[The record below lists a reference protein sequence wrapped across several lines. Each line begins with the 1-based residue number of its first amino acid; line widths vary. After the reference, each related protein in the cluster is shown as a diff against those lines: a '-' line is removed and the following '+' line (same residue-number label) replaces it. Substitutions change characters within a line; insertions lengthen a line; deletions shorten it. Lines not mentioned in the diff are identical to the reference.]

1 MGYVAWQV
9 IPQLLL
15 TQTIWS
21 QPPVRDWRELVQSD
35 FDDLDFSWRTGT
47 GAGQQFVAAIAAPQT
62 SLIEARRTQNI
73 EIMLRRIP
81 GATVEEKTQFAL
93 HIMLQMLLMRASE
106 VKGAMLAMRQES
118 LSSASD
124 NAIRARLSR
133 VSEASLHQQPVN
145 SILFVLGSDL
155 VSSVLNRVKCVRK
168 VLHFAETSRESYRLV
183 HSGVNWAQMYA
194 NLMPPMAGQNSG
206 QIPAQFTA
214 HTHCLFFVFQ
224 TTPTQKMRKWVS
236 SRHAGP
242 CSACSTRSCGIFADC
257 RRAHSRK
264 PTAASPDAGRAGR
277 LQVVRRLSETLL
289 YSELVLKY
297 LTLGRY

>member
-1 MGYVAWQV
+1 MGSVPWQV

-47 GAGQQFVAAIAAPQT
+47 GAVQQFSAAIAAPQT
-62 SLIEARRTQNI
+62 SLLDARRTARI

-81 GATVEEKTQFAL
+81 GATVEEKMQFAL

-124 NAIRARLSR
+124 NAIRAKLSR
-133 VSEASLHQQPVN
+133 VSEASLHQQPAN

-194 NLMPPMAGQNSG
+194 NLMPPMAGQSSG
-206 QIPAQFTA
+206 QIPAQITA
-214 HTHCLFFVFQ
+214 RTHCLFFVFQ

-236 SRHAGP
+236 SRHAGR
-242 CSACSTRSCGIFADC
+242 CSACTARSCGILADG

-277 LQVVRRLSETLL
+277 LQVVRRLLHRVR
-289 YSELVLKY
+289 VLKH
-297 LTLGRY
+297 LSLARY

>member
-1 MGYVAWQV
+1 MGPVAWQV

-21 QPPVRDWRELVQSD
+21 QPPVSDWRELVQSD

-47 GAGQQFVAAIAAPQT
+47 GAVQMQQFVAAIAAPQT

-93 HIMLQMLLMRASE
+93 HIMLQMLLMKASE

-124 NAIRARLSR
+124 NAIRAKLSR
-133 VSEASLHQQPVN
+133 VSEVSLHQQPAN

-183 HSGVNWAQMYA
+183 HSGVCWAQMYA
-194 NLMPPMAGQNSG
+194 NLMPPMARQSSG
-206 QIPAQFTA
+206 QIPAQITVR
-214 HTHCLFFVFQ
+214 THCFFFFK
-224 TTPTQKMRKWVS
+224 TTPTQKMRKS
-236 SRHAGP
+236 AGLQQACRALQRLYNKKLWHP
-242 CSACSTRSCGIFADC
+242 C
-257 RRAHSRK
+257 
-264 PTAASPDAGRAGR
+264 
-277 LQVVRRLSETLL
+277 
-289 YSELVLKY
+289 
-297 LTLGRY
+297 